1 MKNRI
6 LAALVVAAMTAGI
19 ALQAV
24 AAGASFTYQG
34 ALREVGGAVPSV
46 KNKVV
51 QFRIYDTPTG
61 GSALWGRSYPVLL
74 DDTGL
79 FNVALSDDTG
89 TEIVG
94 GGNLAKI
101 FAQHAGTTLYI
112 GITVDGSSGEISP
125 RQALLAVPYAI
136 HAADAAA
143 ASGDFTVTGKATL
156 KGGLEVTAGDTKV
169 KHLEAAELV
178 VNGKISATGDQ
189 GLAGFG
195 TIPVGGIILWS
206 GTRSDIPSGWA
217 LCDGGT
223 YYGHTTPNLTNRF
236 IVGAGDEYNPGAKG
250 GAKEVTLTE
259 GQMPKHS
266 HSISMRVTGY
276 SGSRSSLWEVL
287 GDWNNGVVAGWHD
300 YTTNE
305 KGSNEAH
312 ENRPPYYALCFI
324 MRVR

>member
-1 MKNRI
+1 MKKRA
-6 LAALVVAAMTAGI
+6 LAAFAAVAVAAGI
-19 ALQAV
+19 ALNAV

-34 ALREVGGAVPSV
+34 VLREVSGAVPSN
-46 KNKVV
+46 KNKLV
-51 QFRIYDTPTG
+51 QFRIYNTATG
-61 GSALWGRSYPVLL
+61 GSAIWGRSYPVLL
-74 DDTGL
+74 DDNGL

-89 TEIVG
+89 AEIVG
-94 GGNLAKI
+94 GASLAKI

-143 ASGDFTVTGKATL
+143 ASGDFTVAGRATL
-156 KGGLEVTAGDTKV
+156 SGGLEVAAGDTRV
-169 KHLEAAELV
+169 KNLEADKLI
-178 VNGKISATGDQ
+178 VNGNIFAASG
-189 GLAGFG
+189 GELRGYG
-195 TIPVGGIILWS
+195 SIPIGGIIMWS
-206 GTRSDIPSGWA
+206 GTQSEIPTGWA

-223 YYGHTTPNLTNRF
+223 YYGRTTPNLTNRF
-236 IVGAGDEYNPGAKG
+236 IVGAGDQYNPGAMG

-266 HSISMRVTGY
+266 HTISMRVTGY

-305 KGSNEAH
+305 KGSSEAH